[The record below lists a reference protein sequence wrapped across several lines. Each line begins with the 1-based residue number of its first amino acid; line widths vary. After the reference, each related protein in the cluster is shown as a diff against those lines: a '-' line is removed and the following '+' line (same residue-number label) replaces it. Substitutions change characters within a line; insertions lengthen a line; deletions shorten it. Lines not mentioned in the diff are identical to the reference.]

1 MRAALF
7 ACLLAAI
14 SLPAAAVAQE
24 RLGDYPDTVITQP
37 LTSAENDRRLDEAA
51 ADFKAAYPPG
61 ATSSRFAQ
69 MDLAWPSSAIEN
81 AQLGGHGILLV
92 TAVSRT
98 AAELPL
104 ARVFVRDADG
114 RETDLVSLV
123 SLADELPQSP
133 TSDFFGRHR
142 QRAFMLIPLDQF
154 TTGGGGVFLDF
165 ATGRKDFRL
174 ADTYDGPPEFWTHP
188 VLPATQAEP
197 AAAQA
202 ILAREYVGFQPAA
215 GQR

>member
-1 MRAALF
+1 MRAGLF
-7 ACLLAAI
+7 VCLLAVI
-14 SLPAAAVAQE
+14 TLHAAAVAQE
-24 RLGDYPDTVITQP
+24 RLASDADTVITEP

-51 ADFKAAYPPG
+51 AEYKAAYPPG
-61 ATSSRFAQ
+61 STASRFAQ

-92 TAVSRT
+92 TAVSQS
-98 AAELPL
+98 AEELPL
-104 ARVFVRDADG
+104 ARIFMRDADG
-114 RETDLVSLV
+114 RETLLASLA
-123 SLADELPQSP
+123 SLADELPPSP

-142 QRAFMLIPLDQF
+142 ERTFVLIPLDQF

-174 ADTYDGPPEFWTHP
+174 ADTYDGPPEFWTHAM
-188 VLPATQAEP
+188 LPATPPEP

-202 ILAREYVGFQPAA
+202 ILGREYVGYLPAPET
-215 GQR
+215 R